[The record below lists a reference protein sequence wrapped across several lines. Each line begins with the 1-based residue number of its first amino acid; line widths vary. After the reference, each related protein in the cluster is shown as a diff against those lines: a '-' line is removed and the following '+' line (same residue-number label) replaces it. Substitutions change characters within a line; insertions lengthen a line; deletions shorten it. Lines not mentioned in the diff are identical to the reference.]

1 MHKIGR
7 RMVAVIAA
15 PAAVIAMGAGVVAT
29 AAPANAA
36 TPTETCQD
44 AFLDLTGPNQVGLIG
59 ENCGSLAD
67 GLYNPGIMIVTS
79 GNRAGTYNCRLGLLV
94 IGNSAECTEPT
105 Q

>member
-7 RMVAVIAA
+7 RMTAVIAA

-44 AFLDLTGPNQVGLIG
+44 AALDLVGPNQVALIG

-67 GLYNPGIMIVTS
+67 GLYDPGVLIVTS
-79 GNRAGTYNCRLGLLV
+79 GRNAGTHNCTAGLLV
-94 IGNSAECTEPT
+94 VGNEAECTEPT
-105 Q
+105 